1 MNLQSAIDWQSKSK
15 LFVSLAAK
23 PGKTGETFYKTLFDH
38 HSIDADYVACVC
50 TDLAQDMQLIRRHCA
65 GASITM
71 PFKRTA
77 AHFVDTTVSPVASAI
92 TPINT
97 VVNRDGILTAYN
109 CDYLGLAD
117 VAAQNFKGLHVVIL
131 GDGAMSENA
140 YLLCKDAK
148 ITSVSRRKGTWHLRN
163 TLCNV
168 LINTTSIGMG
178 TDESPVD
185 YINAETIIDCVI
197 GNTKLINSAKSMG
210 AKVISGAEI
219 YKAQFKHQFKC
230 YTNQEPDCAVVDAVA
245 QQLFDYV

>member
-1 MNLQSAIDWQSKSK
+1 
-15 LFVSLAAK
+15 
-23 PGKTGETFYKTLFDH
+23 
-38 HSIDADYVACVC
+38 
-50 TDLAQDMQLIRRHCA
+50 
-65 GASITM
+65 
-71 PFKRTA
+71 
-77 AHFVDTTVSPVASAI
+77 
-92 TPINT
+92 
-97 VVNRDGILTAYN
+97 
-109 CDYLGLAD
+109 
-117 VAAQNFKGLHVVIL
+117 
-131 GDGAMSENA
+131 MSENA

-210 AKVISGAEI
+210 ARVISGAEI

-230 YTNQEPDCAVVDAVA
+230 YTNQEPDSAVVAAVA
-245 QQLFDYV
+245 KQLFNYV